1 MACVPAAASSPKTEA
16 CPAFAARSRWPSNSA
31 FTRASQCGNRRRMLR
46 PRPRRRRCDARGAQP
61 PPSRWPRASKA
72 PSTNAPPGCVRGA
85 HRERSSLCFAIGR
98 AASTPK
104 QSSKLARRP
113 PEPSGAATT
122 AFRYGLE
129 SKAQRARDF
138 RCWRGHAGLCPPR
151 RGPRRGRGLQ
161 DLLTGQDW
169 EACEARAEANVEKKV
184 VAAQLDVFGK

>member
-85 HRERSSLCFAIGR
+85 HRERSSLCSAIGR
-98 AASTPK
+98 ARFYSETVVN
-104 QSSKLARRP
+104 AR
-113 PEPSGAATT
+113 EAT
-122 AFRYGLE
+122 ARAIGGGDDGVRYGLE

-161 DLLTGQDW
+161 DHPHRPRLESL
-169 EACEARAEANVEKKV
+169 RSPSRR
-184 VAAQLDVFGK
+184 